1 MTVPS
6 STILTLHWTTGF
18 RASCLHAAAVLARG
32 QVLADARLAEA
43 IAGPAQELRQA
54 IQALGLP
61 RDLFWRQLLGLS
73 AVVDSLRDL
82 AERAVAR
89 CCGASVAE
97 RTAAALVPPLATLEA
112 AVRAVHP
119 HLQSELTLREG
130 PLREQWEARGP
141 GLLRNITHWTD
152 PRLMPAEAKVVL
164 VHPALGGGGTAHLA
178 YNLVH
183 IEAVLTN
190 PVPQLPEVLRLAWLL
205 AQLNID
211 LPVFSEQVHGARL
224 ATTAEL
230 AMLPATLQA
239 AEELEMAT
247 IGPESIDLALQA
259 WNVLTPPEVDPV
271 DVLWRWWSTYLETRP
286 RWDIAF
292 TALDRMLCSDS
303 AA

>member
-6 STILTLHWTTGF
+6 STTTTLHWTAGF
-18 RASCLHAAAVLARG
+18 RASCLHAAAALAHG

-43 IAGPAQELRQA
+43 IAVPAQELRQA
-54 IQALGLP
+54 IQAAGLP
-61 RDLFWRQLLGLS
+61 RDPLWRQLLGLS
-73 AVVDSLRDL
+73 AIVDSLRDL

-89 CCGASVAE
+89 CCGVAVAE
-97 RTAAALVPPLATLEA
+97 RAASMLVPPLAAIES
-112 AVRAVHP
+112 AVRSVYPNLLA
-119 HLQSELTLREG
+119 ELTLREG

-141 GLLRNITHWTD
+141 GLLRNITRWTD
-152 PRLMPAEAKVVL
+152 PRLMPSEAKVVL

-190 PVPQLPEVLRLAWLL
+190 PVPDLPEVLRLGWLL
-205 AQLNID
+205 AQLNLD
-211 LPVFSEQVHGARL
+211 LPAFSEQVHGARL
-224 ATTAEL
+224 ATIAEL

-239 AEELEMAT
+239 AEEVELAT
-247 IGPESIDLALQA
+247 NGPESIDLALQA

-271 DVLWRWWSTYLETRP
+271 EVIWRWWSTYLETRP

-292 TALDRMLCSDS
+292 TALDRMLRSDS